1 MDWILLVAMAA
12 LLVFMFWSSRRRAA
26 RMKAEQEAKSRAMVP
41 GVKVLLQGG
50 LYGTLVEYDGED
62 LSKSARVELAPGMEV
77 EVHSQ
82 AILRVVDETEE
93 TVSEDESLQAESD
106 QAEYAADVADGGLSS
121 LSDDQER
128 EGADASASTDAA
140 ASDLTA
146 SDVDPHDKPQS

>member
-26 RMKAEQEAKSRAMVP
+26 RMKAEQEAKSRAMLP

-62 LSKSARVELAPGMEV
+62 LSKSARVELAPGVEV

-82 AILRVVDETEE
+82 AILRVVDEEE
-93 TVSEDESLQAESD
+93 GTVTEDEFIQALEVLPPLQWLFLPPLRWSFPPLRWLPFHHRMPAIQYSWP
-106 QAEYAADVADGGLSS
+106 S
-121 LSDDQER
+121 
-128 EGADASASTDAA
+128 
-140 ASDLTA
+140 
-146 SDVDPHDKPQS
+146 P

>member
-12 LLVFMFWSSRRRAA
+12 LLIFMFWSSRRRAA
-26 RMKAEQEAKSRAMVP
+26 RMKAEQEAKSRAMLP

-82 AILRVVDETEE
+82 AILRVVEDETV
-93 TVSEDESLQAESD
+93 TEDEFIEAESD
-106 QAEYAADVADGGLSS
+106 QAEYDSDVAEGAITSV
-121 LSDDQER
+121 SDDQ
-128 EGADASASTDAA
+128 AA
-140 ASDLTA
+140 AKA
-146 SDVDPHDKPQS
+146 DPEPGDKPQA

>member
-12 LLVFMFWSSRRRAA
+12 LLIFMFWSSRRRAA
-26 RMKAEQEAKSRAMVP
+26 RMKSEQEAKSRAMLP

-93 TVSEDESLQAESD
+93 TVTEDEFLEAEAD
-106 QAEYAADVADGGLSS
+106 QEEYAADVADDEITS
-121 LSDDQER
+121 LSDDQ
-128 EGADASASTDAA
+128 AA
-140 ASDLTA
+140 ARAHAAETA
-146 SDVDPHDKPQS
+146 AVEPKDKPQA

>member
-12 LLVFMFWSSRRRAA
+12 LLIFMFWSSRRRAA
-26 RMKAEQEAKSRAMVP
+26 RMKAEQEAKSRAMLP

-82 AILRVVDETEE
+82 AILRVVDEAEE
-93 TVSEDESLQAESD
+93 TVSEDEFLEAEAD
-106 QAEYAADVADGGLSS
+106 QAEYAADVADGGLRS
-121 LSDDQER
+121 LSDDQARER
-128 EGADASASTDAA
+128 AKAADTAASADQTVADA
-140 ASDLTA
+140 
-146 SDVDPHDKPQS
+146 DPRDKPQS

>member
-1 MDWILLVAMAA
+1 MDIVLLVAMAA
-12 LLVFMFWSSRRRAA
+12 LLVFMFWSSRRRAK
-26 RMKAEQEAKSRAMVP
+26 RMKDEQEAKARAMLP

-93 TVSEDESLQAESD
+93 TVTEDEYLEAEAD
-106 QAEYAADVADGGLSS
+106 QAEYAADVADGEVTSI
-121 LSDDQER
+121 SDDR
-128 EGADASASTDAA
+128 AA
-140 ASDLTA
+140 ADSATDKTE
-146 SDVDPHDKPQS
+146 PGDKPQA

>member
-1 MDWILLVAMAA
+1 MDIVLLVAMAA
-12 LLVFMFWSSRRRAA
+12 LLVFMFWSSRRRAK
-26 RMKAEQEAKSRAMVP
+26 RMKEEQEAKARAMLP

-93 TVSEDESLQAESD
+93 TVTEDEYLEAEAD
-106 QAEYAADVADGGLSS
+106 QAEYAADVADGEVTSI
-121 LSDDQER
+121 SDDR
-128 EGADASASTDAA
+128 AA
-140 ASDLTA
+140 ADSATDKTE
-146 SDVDPHDKPQS
+146 PGDKPQA

>member
-1 MDWILLVAMAA
+1 MDIVLLVAMAA
-12 LLVFMFWSSRRRAA
+12 LLVFMFWSSRRRAK
-26 RMKAEQEAKSRAMVP
+26 RMKDEQEAKARAMLP

-93 TVSEDESLQAESD
+93 TVTEDEYLEAEAD
-106 QAEYAADVADGGLSS
+106 QAEYAADVADGEVTSI
-121 LSDDQER
+121 SDDR
-128 EGADASASTDAA
+128 AA
-140 ASDLTA
+140 ADTA
-146 SDVDPHDKPQS
+146 TDKTEPGDKPQV